1 MKDSNENNESIT
13 CPVLYKTIR
22 NYSMYRNSCQINHTS
37 MSNSE
42 MANSNQH
49 SMANSSSLNSLSL
62 SHCCHNH
69 FHHYHH
75 HFANNTSSLFP
86 ISSYRQQNHCLKA
99 NKHNSLD
106 LGMSSIQATTIISNH
121 CNTENI
127 IHSPNAAVTKLTS
140 SSSGLPVTAL
150 TVMEMSNL
158 SPSRVDVYNWQAF
171 MPTLKDRMAAIFN
184 REFLSDVHFIV
195 GKGNSQTRFP
205 AHKFILSVG
214 SAVFN
219 AMFNGLLAKANS
231 EHNQTNET
239 NDSNTEIEL
248 PDIEPEAFQALLRFL
263 YLDEVQIGPE
273 TVMTTLYAAK
283 KYEIFALEMACVDF
297 LKANLNPD
305 NAFMLLTQA
314 RLFDE
319 SNLADLCLETID
331 KHTMDS
337 LFSDSFLDVDLDT
350 LKLVLN
356 RDTLRVREVS
366 LFINVV
372 RWAEMECTRRGLE
385 VSGENKRKVLKE
397 ALYLIRFPLM
407 NIEEFAMNVAQS
419 GLLTDKEVV
428 NLFLYY
434 TVASKPSVPFPIEPR
449 CCITS
454 DECTV
459 SRFQRTECRWGYSG
473 TSDRIR
479 FLTDRPIF
487 VIGFGLFGS
496 IHSNSEYEVMIEI
509 IHTGS
514 GKLIASNNTSFV
526 SDGSDSTFRVMFN
539 SPVEILQNTNY
550 TACATLK
557 VFHSKIAKL
566 F

>member
-1 MKDSNENNESIT
+1 
-13 CPVLYKTIR
+13 
-22 NYSMYRNSCQINHTS
+22 
-37 MSNSE
+37 MS
-42 MANSNQH
+42 
-49 SMANSSSLNSLSL
+49 
-62 SHCCHNH
+62 
-69 FHHYHH
+69 
-75 HFANNTSSLFP
+75 P
-86 ISSYRQQNHCLKA
+86 
-99 NKHNSLD
+99 
-106 LGMSSIQATTIISNH
+106 IQATTIISNH
-121 CNTENI
+121 SNTDNSSN
-127 IHSPNAAVTKLTS
+127 SPNSTAAITKLTS
-140 SSSGLPVTAL
+140 SSSSGLPLSTL
-150 TVMEMSNL
+150 TVMEMPNL
-158 SPSRVDVYNWQAF
+158 SLSKVGVYNWQAF
-171 MPTLKDRMAAIFN
+171 MPTLKDRMSAIFN

-195 GKGNSQTRFP
+195 GKGNSQARFP
-205 AHKFILSVG
+205 AHKFVLSIG

-219 AMFNGLLAKANS
+219 AMFNGLLARANCDS
-231 EHNQTNET
+231 QQQQQPTVNEVEKE
-239 NDSNTEIEL
+239 NTEIEL

-283 KYEIFALEMACVDF
+283 KYEILALEMACVDF
-297 LKANLNPD
+297 LKANLSPD

-319 SNLADLCLETID
+319 TNLADLCLKTID

-337 LFSDSFLDVDLDT
+337 LFSDSFLDIDLDT

-356 RDTLRVREVS
+356 RGTLRVREVS
-366 LFINVV
+366 LFTNVV
-372 RWAEMECTRRGLE
+372 RWAETECSRKGLE
-385 VSGENKRKVLKE
+385 LSAENKRKVLDD

-407 NIEEFAMNVAQS
+407 NIEEFATNVAQS

-428 NLFLYY
+428 SLFLHY
-434 TVASKPSVPFPIEPR
+434 TVASKPSIPFSVEPR
-449 CCITS
+449 CFITG

-459 SRFQRTECRWGYSG
+459 GRFQRTESRWGYSG

-496 IHSNSEYEVMIEI
+496 IHGTSEYEVMIEI

-514 GKLIASNNTSFV
+514 GKLIASNNTSFM
-526 SDGSDSTFRVMFN
+526 SDGSDSTFQVMFN

-557 VFHSKIAKL
+557 VRIRPSFGTSLNISVTFQGLDSYYGTNGERTVSVNVRKYDRKDIVTFQFSYAAGCNNGTSVEDGQIPEII
-566 F
+566 FYT